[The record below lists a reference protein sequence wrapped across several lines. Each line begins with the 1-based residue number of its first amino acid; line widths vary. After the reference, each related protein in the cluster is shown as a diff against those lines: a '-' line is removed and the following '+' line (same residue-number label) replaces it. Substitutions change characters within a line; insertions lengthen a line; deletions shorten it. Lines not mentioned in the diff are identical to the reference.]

1 MKIRVCMLYGSELCA
16 IYERLGLE
24 EVLEEVQV
32 FEFDTQKEADA
43 FLLGVESA
51 TGYLESLVIDNNDYD
66 SLTKTLK

>member
-1 MKIRVCMLYGSELCA
+1 MLYGSELCE

-51 TGYLESLVIDNNDYD
+51 TGYLECLVIDNNDYD